1 MRTTLYQWSRL
12 NSLAVVATILLIA
25 GGILLVVGAR
35 AHDDTWKTVG
45 GIVLGSGLT
54 VVVGALTGREAVH
67 QQYAKEANLRRK
79 TDSYGPL
86 HEEMKTLRE
95 ALDAAQAGRTP
106 YPRRIAVDPTAPLP
120 SMDIMGTLDRDG
132 PCLRAWSD
140 FKGNYH
146 ADDFSPTAHA
156 ILDRAQE
163 AAQRYNA
170 AVDAAVNATVAT
182 LKPHIEAA
190 IKGIVASSAYQHAR
204 EELVRRRAEPPPA
217 GVFYPPDRSWV
228 AWLADDLLRPGQSID
243 SLADTLARSW
253 ATFWATPVA
262 EMPTVGWLLAGHPD
276 RATSSVEAV
285 FRNVISVS
293 DPPPP
298 GWVAGIIAAVVA
310 DVATVA
316 AFQDARAAFDRLH
329 ADVRQG
335 ERTLERGLQ
344 IIRDRYE
351 GGAPLV

>member
-1 MRTTLYQWSRL
+1 MRTTLYRWPRL
-12 NSLAVVATILLIA
+12 NSLSVVATLLLIA
-25 GGILLVVGAR
+25 GGIMFVVGAR

-54 VVVGALTGREAVH
+54 VVVGTLTGREAVH

-86 HEEMKTLRE
+86 HEEMKALR
-95 ALDAAQAGRTP
+95 AVLDAAHAGHAP
-106 YPRRIAVDPTAPLP
+106 YPRRIAVDLAATQPFIGMP
-120 SMDIMGTLDRDG
+120 DRDG

-146 ADDFSPTAHA
+146 ADDFSPSARA

-163 AAQRYNA
+163 TARRYNA
-170 AVDAAVNATVAT
+170 AVDAAVNATVVA
-182 LKPHIEAA
+182 LKPHIDVA
-190 IKGIVASSAYQHAR
+190 IEGIVASSTYQHAR
-204 EELVRRRAEPPPA
+204 EGLVRRRAEPLTA

-228 AWLADDLLRPGQSID
+228 AWLADNLLHPGESID
-243 SLADTLARSW
+243 SLVDTLARSW
-253 ATFWATPVA
+253 ATFWPTPAA

-276 RATSSVEAV
+276 RATSSVEAI
-285 FRNVISVS
+285 FRTPLSAS

-310 DVATVA
+310 DVSTIA
-316 AFQDARAAFDRLH
+316 AFQDARAVFDRLH
-329 ADVRQG
+329 ADVQEG
-335 ERTLERGLQ
+335 ERALERGLQ